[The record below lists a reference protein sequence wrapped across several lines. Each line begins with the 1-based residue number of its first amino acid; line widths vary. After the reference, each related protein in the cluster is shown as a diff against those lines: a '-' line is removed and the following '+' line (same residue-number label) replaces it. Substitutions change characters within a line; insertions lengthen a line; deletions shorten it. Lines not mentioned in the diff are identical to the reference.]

1 MKILPPFRILIA
13 VLGAGVCLSCQ
24 STQGKTS
31 DPTILVSE
39 PELRTTVDAMAS
51 SFAGRVQVLVMKL
64 SADTNNS
71 EIRRRFLFMKKKT
84 ITAIET
90 ASDHPK
96 ALTSYFDLWSL
107 AFQLE
112 LFLEQMKEDES
123 NQENIRMMGD
133 AMDQMIALYK
143 SVRME
148 FQKTAKSFI
157 PPDSYNEVVAS
168 VQEYVESFAIS
179 GSGGTMTRISF
190 SETAVGSVLSPV
202 LNMTMSPFRAMEGV
216 GKGGDA
222 AKDLVGVTEQFVR
235 VAERMPEH
243 LGWEMESLIMDV
255 RRDVDE
261 ILTSIDEKQG
271 SIQGTL
277 KDIQESLATIDNIAK
292 RAEVITGSVEQTTTT
307 LDTTAGS
314 IESLLDTYKDTM
326 MTLYP
331 PATPE
336 EKAQRAADRAALIAA
351 NPEAVPRPFD
361 INDYTKALVGLTQA
375 SNELQALLTEIRS
388 TLEGE
393 ELQNVVDAAG
403 KVTAAALD
411 ESTRTVDSLVD
422 RLFGKIVQLL
432 LIAFGL
438 ALLFLILSRWVIRKK
453 PA

>member
-1 MKILPPFRILIA
+1 M
-13 VLGAGVCLSCQ
+13 
-24 STQGKTS
+24 
-31 DPTILVSE
+31 
-39 PELRTTVDAMAS
+39 
-51 SFAGRVQVLVMKL
+51 
-64 SADTNNS
+64 
-71 EIRRRFLFMKKKT
+71 LFMKKKT

-107 AFQLE
+107 AYQLE
-112 LFLEQMKEDES
+112 LFLEQLRADDEKMKSIEKSDGLET
-123 NQENIRMMGD
+123 EEEIGAAVD
-133 AMDQMIALYK
+133 AMIELYK
-143 SVRME
+143 DVRLE
-148 FQKTAKSFI
+148 FQTNAKTFV
-157 PPDSYNEVVAS
+157 PPESYDEVVAS
-168 VQEYVESFAIS
+168 VKKYVQSYAIQ
-179 GSGGTMTRISF
+179 GSGGAITRINF

-243 LGWEMESLIMDV
+243 LGWEMEGLLMDV

-261 ILTSIDEKQG
+261 ILVSIDEKQG

-277 KDIQESLATIDNIAK
+277 KEVQASLDAVDSIAA
-292 RAEVITGSVEQTTTT
+292 RAEIITNSVEQTTTK

-314 IESLLDTYKDTM
+314 IENLLNTYKDTM

-336 EKAQRAADRAALIAA
+336 QKAQKAANRAALIAA
-351 NPEAVPRPFD
+351 NPDAVPQPFD
-361 INDYTKALVGLTQA
+361 INDYTQALAGLTQA
-375 SNELQALLTEIRS
+375 STELQALLTEIRS

-411 ESTRTVDSLVD
+411 ESTRTVDAVVD
-422 RLFGKIVQLL
+422 NLFRKVVQLL

-438 ALLFLILSRWVIRKK
+438 ALGFLILSRWVIRRK
-453 PA
+453 AA

>member
-1 MKILPPFRILIA
+1 MNTAPSFRILVV
-13 VLGAGVCLSCQ
+13 VLGAAVCFACQ
-24 STQGKTS
+24 STEGKS
-31 DPTILVSE
+31 KQPTLLISE
-39 PELRTTVDAMAS
+39 PELRSTADAMAS
-51 SFAGRVQVLVMKL
+51 SFSGRIQVLVMKL
-64 SADTNNS
+64 SGDTNSS
-71 EIRRRFLFMKKKT
+71 EVRRRFLFMKKKT

-112 LFLEQMKEDES
+112 LFLERLKDDES
-123 NQENIRMMGD
+123 SEDNLREMGN
-133 AMDQMIALYK
+133 ATGELIALYK

-148 FQKTAKSFI
+148 FQNTAKSFI
-157 PPDSYNEVVAS
+157 PPDSYDEVVAS
-168 VQEYVESFAIS
+168 VQQYVESFAIS
-179 GSGGTMTRISF
+179 GSDGAITRISF
-190 SETAVGSVLSPV
+190 SETVVGSVLSPV

-243 LGWEMESLIMDV
+243 LGWEMESLLMDV

-277 KDIQESLATIDNIAK
+277 KDIQDSLTTVDNIAA
-292 RAEVITGSVEQTTTT
+292 RAEVITGSVEQTATT

-336 EKAQRAADRAALIAA
+336 EKAQKAAARAAALAA
-351 NPEAVPRPFD
+351 NPDSVPKPFD
-361 INDYTKALVGLTQA
+361 INDYTKALAGLTQA
-375 SNELQALLTEIRS
+375 SAELQALLV
-388 TLEGE
+388 
-393 ELQNVVDAAG
+393 ELQTTLQGEALDHVVDAAG

-411 ESTRTVDSLVD
+411 ESTRSVDNLVKD
-422 RLFGKIVQLL
+422 VFRRVVQLL
-432 LIAFGL
+432 LLAFGL
-438 ALLFLILSRWVIRKK
+438 AVVFLVLSRWVIRKRT
-453 PA
+453 A